1 MRSIKLAVFVTLRT
15 ILPSMT
21 ALAQDSIE
29 SGQILHL
36 QGQVI
41 DTAGAAITEALY
53 AANFL
58 ADES

>member
-36 QGQVI
+36 QEQVI
-41 DTAGAAITEALY
+41 DTGGAAITEALY